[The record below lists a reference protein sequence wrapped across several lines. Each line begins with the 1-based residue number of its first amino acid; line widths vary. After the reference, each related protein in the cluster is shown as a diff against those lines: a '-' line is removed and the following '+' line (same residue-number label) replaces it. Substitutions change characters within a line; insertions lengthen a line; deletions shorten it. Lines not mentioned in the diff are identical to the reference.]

1 MVPVVEQFPL
11 IVVNHCVD
19 YSAQRPTEYTKETLI
34 VFSDVENA
42 FRPLAKFYTWITD
55 NVPVL

>member
-19 YSAQRPTEYTKETLI
+19 YSAQRPSEYTKEKFI
-34 VFSDVENA
+34 VGDSLCEIVLKLD
-42 FRPLAKFYTWITD
+42 KI
-55 NVPVL
+55 NVDY